1 MPFRY
6 DASMYALSGQ
16 QGQPDFNPINAGNV
30 YFSENTEMPTTG
42 GQASMSAPAM
52 AGVPTPTTQTP
63 IMMRG
68 IMGKPTHWWIMLVVV
83 LAIFIFVSRRFGG
96 PEKFGNIRLTLWNG
110 IFAVLFYIIVL
121 NFLKVAFSY
130 WKVPGLS
137 ELVAAA

>member
-1 MPFRY
+1 MAFRY
-6 DASMYALSGQ
+6 DASMYAASGM
-16 QGQPDFNPINAGNV
+16 QGEPDFNPINAGSA
-30 YFSENTEMPTTG
+30 YFTENTDMPATG
-42 GQASMSAPAM
+42 NMMAGVPAM
-52 AGVPTPTTQTP
+52 AGIPSPTSQTP
-63 IMMRG
+63 MMARG
-68 IMGKPTHWWIMLVVV
+68 VMGKPAHWWIMLVVV
-83 LAIFIFVSRRFGG
+83 LAIFIFVSRRFNG